1 MNAEAAD
8 CRKDERTPAAETDV
22 DQDQLRA
29 RALTHPRTMD
39 TSHTGE
45 LGSTSSAK
53 RAIGVLRG
61 AAARPWPWGA
71 QPRSRRQADFGQ
83 RRYNAHPVSRA
94 LKRWL
99 SVLLLGALAF
109 SQASLV
115 LAACGIDRA
124 ALVQALAGDMHDCCD
139 SERPA
144 PNLVPMS
151 ANSCLGEGTSDLQ
164 ASGTSIPAV
173 AAPPA
178 QPVLFVSQPHGG
190 PTPSAVLRTPPARAV
205 PSRILLHSFLI

>member
-1 MNAEAAD
+1 M
-8 CRKDERTPAAETDV
+8 
-22 DQDQLRA
+22 
-29 RALTHPRTMD
+29 
-39 TSHTGE
+39 
-45 LGSTSSAK
+45 
-53 RAIGVLRG
+53 
-61 AAARPWPWGA
+61 
-71 QPRSRRQADFGQ
+71 
-83 RRYNAHPVSRA
+83 SRA

-99 SVLLLGALAF
+99 SVLLLGTLAF

-124 ALVQALAGDMHDCCD
+124 ALGQALAGDMHECCD

-164 ASGTSIPAV
+164 ASGSSIPAQAV
-173 AAPPA
+173 PPDL
-178 QPVLFVSQPHGG
+178 PVLFVPRPQVG
-190 PTPSAVLRTPPARAV
+190 PPPCALLYPPAARAV